1 MAPDAEDTGVEM
13 PRDASVDGP
22 EEIDVLAELGV
33 DISEIA
39 SGSGLRIDLWGPQ
52 LTRVKEILE
61 KRERHAAVLVGP
73 RGVGK
78 RAVVVALARDI
89 EAGRV
94 PRHLRGRRVIE
105 LPFHR
110 VLASARQPGDFE
122 RVTFLAL
129 REAAGR
135 EDVILYLN
143 HLPNFM
149 GVGAGPKGLF
159 NASYAIEM
167 ACHQPRLLLL
177 SSATPE
183 LYRAASRSSPWLA
196 ASLARVDIPE
206 PSREASLELLS
217 ELVGPLSEYHGVRF
231 EDQAIEDAVDL
242 SAYYLKERV
251 LPGKAIELL
260 DEAASKAATEAGEDG
275 GVATRGHVVAA
286 LSGWIGIPEE
296 KLAGPR
302 DEKLVGLE
310 EMLGRE
316 VRGQGRCIRKLADVI
331 RVTKLGLDARPARPD
346 GVLLFVGPS
355 GVGKSELARVL
366 ADVLFGGTTRLF
378 ELNMARYSDDDGLAK
393 FVGLRLGDVEHV
405 GDLTGPVSRFPHCVV
420 VLEQIERSHRDVAV
434 ALMQIFRDGS
444 IVDGRGETVHF
455 SNATII
461 MTSNSENLVPNNND
475 EEAVGFG
482 PAWGGVEE
490 RRFRE
495 VRQAIEQFFP
505 PEFMDGIDEVLV
517 FPPLSEA
524 ALREIVQ
531 LHLEKIR
538 ARLAA
543 RGCLFDITDAA
554 VGRIAEKG
562 HSREY
567 GARNLGRTVEGLVLK
582 PLARF
587 LLEHPDARH
596 VLVAEVEGDIEV
608 QEPGAGA
615 PAPEGTTR

>member
-1 MAPDAEDTGVEM
+1 MSAKREDEAARVPENRTQEG
-13 PRDASVDGP
+13 A
-22 EEIDVLAELGV
+22 EEISVLTELGV
-33 DISEIA
+33 DISEVA
-39 SGSGLRIDLWGPQ
+39 AGTALKLDLWVPQ
-52 LTRVKEILE
+52 LTRIKEILE

-94 PRHLRGRRVIE
+94 PRHLRDRRIIE

-122 RVTFLAL
+122 RATFLAL

-135 EDVILYLN
+135 GDVILYLN
-143 HLPNFM
+143 HLPNFV
-149 GVGAGPKGLF
+149 GAGAGPKGIF
-159 NASYAIEM
+159 DASYAIEM
-167 ACHQPRLLLL
+167 ACQQPGLLLL
-177 SSATPE
+177 SDATPG
-183 LYRAASRSSPWLA
+183 LYRAASRGNPWLP
-196 ASLARVDIPE
+196 SLLGRVDIPE
-206 PSREASLELLS
+206 PSREAALELLA
-217 ELVGPLSEYHGVRF
+217 EMVRPLAEYHEVT
-231 EDQAIEDAVDL
+231 IEDSAVEKAVDL
-242 SAYYLKERV
+242 STYYVKERV
-251 LPGKAIELL
+251 LPGKAIDLL
-260 DEAASKAATEAGEDG
+260 DEAAAKAATEAGSDG
-275 GVATRGHVVAA
+275 GVATSAHVVAA

-296 KLAGPR
+296 KLSGQTEKTLLDLE
-302 DEKLVGLE
+302 DE
-310 EMLGRE
+310 LGKE
-316 VRGQGRCIRKLADVI
+316 IKGQERCIHKLADVV

-366 ADVLFGGTTRLF
+366 ADVLFGGTSRLF
-378 ELNMARYSDDDGLAK
+378 ELNMARYSDEDGHAK
-393 FVGLRLGDVEHV
+393 FIGLKLGDVQHP
-405 GDLTGPVSRFPHCVV
+405 GDLTAPVARFPHCVV

-444 IVDGRGETVHF
+444 IVDGRGERVYF

-461 MTSNSENLVPNNND
+461 MTSNSENLVPKSDD
-475 EEAVGFG
+475 EEALGFG
-482 PAWGGVEE
+482 PAWGGGEE

-517 FPPLSEA
+517 FPPLSDE

-538 ARLAA
+538 RRLAD
-543 RGCLFDITDAA
+543 RGCVLEVTDAA

-587 LLEHPDARH
+587 LLEHPDARG

-608 QEPGAGA
+608 RTPNGNSTG
-615 PAPEGTTR
+615 PRGTPR